1 MADKTDTIKTRLAFD
16 GEAEYKAACKELNG
30 NLKLLNSE
38 MKLVTAE
45 YKNNATSTEALK
57 AKQDVL
63 QRTYDE
69 QAKKV
74 AETEKALKA
83 MQAAQGENSEG
94 AKRLETA
101 LNQQKTALANTKNAL
116 DDTDKALEEA
126 EKGADEFGDQVE
138 ESGKQADDASGRF
151 SNLGSIMGNIGGA
164 ITKGVAAMGA
174 AAAGAATALAGLSVA
189 GGQYADDV
197 MTISANTG
205 IASDNIQKY
214 KYALNFIDGDL
225 NTLTKSMEKNK
236 QRMGDAAEGN
246 KTYAE
251 AYEKLGVSVKNADG
265 SFRDSEEVYWDV
277 IDALGQVKDE
287 VERDNIA
294 MDLLGKSSQE
304 LRTVIEAGSD
314 AFKECGE
321 EAEKMGAVMSEDSL
335 NALGAFDD
343 KVQMLTAGMGGLKNS
358 AAMIALPFLDT
369 LAVDGIKILGE
380 FSTGLQAA
388 NGDMGKMAEVI
399 GDTLSSA
406 VVLLAEKLPE
416 FVEMG
421 VSMIS
426 SLVEGISENLPVIM
440 ESAVEIINTLVQGI
454 VDLLPTIIE
463 GAVQLIVSLAQGI
476 ADALPKLV
484 PQIVDLM
491 LFIVETLAENI
502 PVIIQAAADII
513 VGLATGLVEA
523 LPMLAERLPEII
535 IAIIN
540 GLVEALPMVIESA
553 GQIIVALATGLV
565 EALPVLIENLPQ
577 IVIAIVE
584 GLAQALPQVALLMW
598 DLLKQVGEILIKLPG
613 TIWDSIVGA
622 VTKLA
627 EWGSTLQEKAK
638 TAMTELG
645 TKVVGALKELPG
657 KIWDA
662 IITCVTKIAEWGI
675 KMQDKAKNA
684 IASVCTSIVN
694 GFKDLPSKLLN
705 IGTNIVQGLW
715 NGINNAKDWILDKIK
730 GFGDAV
736 LGGLKSFFGIASP
749 SKVMRDQVGVFLAQG
764 IGVGFTNEMEKVSR
778 DINNSIPREFDVRS
792 KVNVDAETEGG
803 DLPTVQRGS
812 GGGSG
817 NVTVVQHIYAKDTSY
832 KAQQKEAAKQ
842 FKDIAREVVA

>member
-1 MADKTDTIKTRLAFD
+1 MADKTDNIKTRLAFD
-16 GEAEYKAACKELNG
+16 GEAEYKAACKELNS
-30 NLKLLNSE
+30 NLKLLGSE

-116 DDTDKALEEA
+116 ENTDKALEEA
-126 EKGADEFGDQVE
+126 EKGADAFGDQVE
-138 ESGKQADDASGRF
+138 ESGKQAEDAGGRF
-151 SNLGSIMGNIGGA
+151 GNLGSIMGNIGGA
-164 ITKGVAAMGA
+164 IAKGVAAMGT
-174 AAAGAATALAGLSVA
+174 AAAGAATALAGLTVA

-197 MTISANTG
+197 LTISANTG
-205 IASDNIQKY
+205 IAADSIQKY

-225 NTLTKSMEKNK
+225 TTLTKSMEKNK

-246 KTYAE
+246 KTYAA
-251 AYEKLGVSVKNADG
+251 AYERLGVSVKNADG

-277 IDALGQVKDE
+277 IDALGGIEDE
-287 VERDNIA
+287 VERDNLA
-294 MDLLGKSSQE
+294 FDLLGKSSQE
-304 LRTVIEAGSD
+304 LRTVIEAGSE

-321 EAEKMGAVMSEDSL
+321 EAEKMGAVMSGESL

-343 KVQMLTAGMGGLKNS
+343 KMQQLKAGMGGLKNA

-369 LAVDGIKILGE
+369 LASDGVAILGE
-380 FSTGLQAA
+380 FSSGLQAA

-399 GDTLSSA
+399 GNTLSSA
-406 VVLLAEKLPE
+406 VTLLAEKLPE

-421 VSMIS
+421 VSMVG
-426 SLVEGISENLPVIM
+426 SLVEGIVGNLPTIM
-440 ESAVEIINTLVQGI
+440 ESAVEIINTLMQGVI
-454 VDLLPTIIE
+454 DLLPTIVE
-463 GAVQLIVSLAQGI
+463 GAVQLVVSLAQGI
-476 ADALPKLV
+476 ADALPQLV

-502 PVIIQAAADII
+502 PVIIKAAADII
-513 VGLATGLVEA
+513 VGLANGLVDA
-523 LPMLAERLPEII
+523 LPMLAERLPEIMV
-535 IAIIN
+535 AIIN
-540 GLVEALPMVIESA
+540 GLVEALPQVIAAA
-553 GQIIVALATGLV
+553 GDIIVALATGLV

-584 GLAQALPQVALLMW
+584 GLAQAIPQVVTVMLELIAKVAGV
-598 DLLKQVGEILIKLPG
+598 LKDLPG
-613 TIWDSIVGA
+613 AVWNSI
-622 VTKLA
+622 
-627 EWGSTLQEKAK
+627 
-638 TAMTELG
+638 
-645 TKVVGALKELPG
+645 
-657 KIWDA
+657 IN
-662 IITCVTKIAEWGI
+662 CVTKIAEWGV
-675 KMQDKAKNA
+675 KMQDKAKSA
-684 IASVCTSIVN
+684 IASVCNSIVN
-694 GFKDLPSKLLN
+694 GFKDLPNKLVN

-736 LGGLKSFFGIASP
+736 LDGLKSFFGIASP

-803 DLPTVQRGS
+803 DLPGVPRGS
-812 GGGSG
+812 GGGG